1 MKFEIWVVFPDIMRS
16 ATSRVRELLRRACV
30 SKSWSI
36 QEKVSHTGRIDGRPT
51 EFLTADDATNLYRR
65 AHRAK
70 MAVLFFGKPFVP
82 LSPRARSRY
91 GRKMR
96 LGRFVR
102 YKAHAQRLSV
112 ELTDVTPHLASC
124 EAWHGSVRCEDSH
137 DPRCFPLQLFST
149 GCAELDSPQQRT
161 RFNEVHG
168 AGTRRVDDQGL
179 RWQLDPHGFHG
190 RDALHV
196 AGCEL
201 PPGFHWDVSV
211 GHGPKII
218 TTAKER
224 WQVRNYINIAPDAQL
239 RGRAPHA
246 KKLRP

>member
-1 MKFEIWVVFPDIMRS
+1 MRS
-16 ATSRVRELLRRACV
+16 ATSKVRGLLRRAC
-30 SKSWSI
+30 SNKSWSV
-36 QEKVSHTGRIDGRPT
+36 QEKVSQTRRVDGRPI

-65 AHRAK
+65 AHRLK
-70 MAVLFFGKPFVP
+70 VAVLFFGKPFVP
-82 LSPRARSRY
+82 LTPHPPYDSLRV
-91 GRKMR
+91 G

-102 YKAHAQRLSV
+102 YKAHAQRLPV
-112 ELTDVTPHLASC
+112 RLTDVAPHLASC
-124 EAWHGSVRCEDSH
+124 EAWHGSVRCEDGH

-149 GCAELDSPQQRT
+149 NCTELDSRQERT
-161 RFNEVHG
+161 TFNEVHG
-168 AGTRRVDDQGL
+168 TGTRRVDDQGL

-190 RDALHV
+190 RDTLRV
-196 AGCEL
+196 AGYEL
-201 PPGFHWDVSV
+201 PRGFHWDVSV

-246 KKLRP
+246 RKLPG